1 MGGAMADFPF
11 DIVGFDLDGTLF
23 DTSSDLADAVNHVL
37 GHIGRAPLSLPE
49 ILPMIG
55 QGTRH
60 MLGQA
65 LQASGGADDLDRLV
79 PELIAYYQDNIAR
92 GTKAYPG
99 LIEAMDAL
107 EAKGVKLTIVT
118 NKLEHLTTRLVAA
131 LGLDHRFAVVIGGDT
146 MGRGGAKPSP
156 AGIEEM
162 IRRAGG
168 GRAAFVGDSVFDIA
182 AARNAGIPSVA
193 VAFGF
198 GVGDVAA
205 LGADAVIERYDQL
218 VPTLERLGVRS
229 GALPA
234 S

>member
-1 MGGAMADFPF
+1 MADFPF

-23 DTSSDLADAVNHVL
+23 DTSADLADAVNHAL
-37 GHIGRAPLSLPE
+37 GLIGRAPLPLSE

-65 LQASGGADDLDRLV
+65 LEASGGAEDLERLV
-79 PELIAYYQDNIAR
+79 PELIAFYQDNIAR

-99 LIEAMDAL
+99 LIDAMDAL

-156 AGIEEM
+156 AGIQEM

-168 GRAAFVGDSVFDIA
+168 GRTAFVGDSVFDIA
-182 AARNAGIPSVA
+182 AARNAGVPSIA
-193 VAFGF
+193 VSFGF
-198 GVGDVAA
+198 GQGDVAA
-205 LGADAVIERYDQL
+205 LGADAVIDRYDQL
-218 VPTLERLGVRS
+218 LPTLEQLGLRS
-229 GALPA
+229 AALPA
-234 S
+234 R

>member
-1 MGGAMADFPF
+1 MADFPF

-23 DTSSDLADAVNHVL
+23 DTSPDLADAVNHVL
-37 GHIGRAPLSLPE
+37 GRIGRAPLPLPD

-65 LQASGGADDLDRLV
+65 LEASGGADDLDRLI

-118 NKLEHLTTRLVAA
+118 NKLEHLSVRLVAA

-146 MGRGGAKPSP
+146 MGPGGAKPSP
-156 AGIEEM
+156 AGIHEM

-168 GRAAFVGDSVFDIA
+168 GRTAFVGDSVFDIA

-198 GVGDVAA
+198 GQGDVAA
-205 LGADAVIERYDQL
+205 LGADAVIEDYGQL
-218 VPTLERLGVRS
+218 VPTLERLGLTS